1 MERKIGGMERDI
13 KCEKSE
19 DKKVGEG
26 REEDIKYRRKGTV
39 EELNRW
45 EGEDVKKRRLAEGQ
59 E

>member
-1 MERKIGGMERDI
+1 MNRARN
-13 KCEKSE
+13 
-19 DKKVGEG
+19 KKGGEG